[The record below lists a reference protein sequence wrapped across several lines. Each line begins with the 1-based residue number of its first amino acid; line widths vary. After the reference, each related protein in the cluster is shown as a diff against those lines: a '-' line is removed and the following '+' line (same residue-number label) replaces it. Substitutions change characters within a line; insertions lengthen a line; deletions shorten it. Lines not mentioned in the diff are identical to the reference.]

1 MLKPFV
7 LSCAAGA
14 LAGAQERGV
23 AVQHDARLQK
33 EEADE
38 CRLKDHVREVAK
50 RVAEGER
57 KGGRVDVSRGL
68 RVCSCS
74 GGVKV

>member
-1 MLKPFV
+1 MLKAFV
-7 LSCAAGA
+7 LSCTAA
-14 LAGAQERGV
+14 LAGTQERGV

-50 RVAEGER
+50 RVAEGES
-57 KGGRVDVSRGL
+57 KGVRADVSRGL
-68 RVCSCS
+68 RACSCS
-74 GGVKV
+74 GGVEL